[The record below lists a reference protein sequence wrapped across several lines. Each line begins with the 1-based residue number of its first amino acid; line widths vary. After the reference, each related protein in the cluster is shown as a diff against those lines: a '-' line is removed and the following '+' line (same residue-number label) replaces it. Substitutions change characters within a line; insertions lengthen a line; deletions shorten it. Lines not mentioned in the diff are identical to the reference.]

1 MRKFSGDIFT
11 IASAKVP
18 AVMAREHIIS
28 GRSALAARGHNR
40 QAGKVFRWINKSC
53 ERSLRW

>member
-1 MRKFSGDIFT
+1 MRRFGGDIFT

-40 QAGKVFRWINKSC
+40 QAGKVF
-53 ERSLRW
+53 